1 MDPQRLPYKL
11 YFWDPSSIGG
21 KRRQG
26 RQRQRWI
33 DTCSRDLSSID
44 LTLQE
49 GVNIAKNREEWKF
62 TLSALIYFC
71 SSWLFL
77 CSSSAEEP
85 LKLRL
90 CLKKDTAN
98 HSGSRESQNTSS
110 MTLRWA
116 QPVKLSLWLGIR
128 LD

>member
-33 DTCSRDLSSID
+33 DTCGRDLSSIG

-62 TLSALIYFC
+62 TLLCC
-71 SSWLFL
+71 SMWMT
-77 CSSSAEEP
+77 
-85 LKLRL
+85 KDLRD
-90 CLKKDTAN
+90 KDF
-98 HSGSRESQNTSS
+98 TSTS
-110 MTLRWA
+110 CA
-116 QPVKLSLWLGIR
+116 R
-128 LD
+128 L